1 MMEFFA
7 STQFFYYASLVV
19 NILFILISA
28 YTLWRIESSNAES
41 SKYIVNAAKMTQDAL
56 KSFLHWTSEL
66 NVNVNH
72 QNLPAAPSQEQA
84 SKEQLKNAL
93 EAQKLLTELQKVA
106 VSIEEMDTQRLQAMM
121 GELDSVIEGMVMQGG
136 EPGSRAQTE
145 LMRLKGQRERL
156 AAEVEQLQVRLDES
170 SKVIADL
177 RRENRASFTAGSSLD
192 LLKQV
197 NERLFAELKTM
208 RDRML
213 NAEERA
219 AELSAELVIAQ
230 NERDKAPLGA
240 RTDAA
245 EVEDKVAAAAPDA
258 VVPFGSANNT
268 AKLQK
273 RVLELEAD
281 RAKLLD
287 QVQEGQQALSRAL
300 REKAMIEE
308 RFLKLDEMA
317 G

>member
-1 MMEFFA
+1 MMDFFS
-7 STQFFYYASLVV
+7 STKFFYYASLVV

-28 YTLWRIESSNAES
+28 YTLWRIESSNTAS
-41 SKYIVNAAKMTQDAL
+41 SKYIMNAAQMTQEAL
-56 KSFLHWTSEL
+56 KAFTHWTGEL
-66 NVNVNH
+66 KAGV
-72 QNLPAAPSQEQA
+72 AASARRDEGIGAKDA
-84 SKEQLKNAL
+84 SADQLRNAL

-121 GELDSVIEGMVMQGG
+121 SELDQVIESMVL
-136 EPGSRAQTE
+136 PGAPDARSQTE

-156 AAEVEQLQVRLDES
+156 AGEVEQLQVRLDES
-170 SKVIADL
+170 AKVIADL

-213 NAEERA
+213 AAEERS
-219 AELSAELVIAQ
+219 AELSRELIQVQ
-230 NERDKAPLGA
+230 SLVDDKAGVTTVPS
-240 RTDAA
+240 
-245 EVEDKVAAAAPDA
+245 KAAAPETSGEP
-258 VVPFGSANNT
+258 VVPFSSANNT

-273 RVLELEAD
+273 RILELEAD
-281 RAKLLD
+281 RANLLD
-287 QVQEGQQALSRAL
+287 QVQEAQQALSRSL

-308 RFLKLDEMA
+308 RFLKLDEIA